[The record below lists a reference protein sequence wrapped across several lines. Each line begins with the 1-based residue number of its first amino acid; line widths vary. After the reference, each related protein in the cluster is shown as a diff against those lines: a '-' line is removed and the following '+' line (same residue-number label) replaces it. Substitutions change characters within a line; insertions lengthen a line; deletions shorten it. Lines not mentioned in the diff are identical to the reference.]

1 MVLGEHSRQGYPNEW
16 YNLIMA
22 TTRGSS
28 GSYDIGNAPPK
39 VIWTVVRGDTSGFKV
54 YVTDDAKVPL
64 ILKGAG
70 SEWDIAMK
78 IKRPNSTPGVIT
90 DDAVTIMA
98 LHPRADEDDLVGEF
112 TVWLTSEESHVL
124 QTGDIF
130 DIQVSDPT
138 RVWTVA
144 QGSLKILE
152 DVTD

>member
-1 MVLGEHSRQGYPNEW
+1 
-16 YNLIMA
+16 MA
-22 TTRGSS
+22 TLRGSQT
-28 GSYDIGNAPPK
+28 SYDIGNAPPT
-39 VIWTVVRGDTSGFKV
+39 VVWTVVRGDTSGFKV

-64 ILKGAG
+64 ILKGVG

-78 IKRPNSTPGVIT
+78 IKRPTSTPGIIT
-90 DDAVTIMA
+90 DAATLV
-98 LHPRADEDDLVGEF
+98 LNLYPVADEDDLVGEF
-112 TVWLTSEESHVL
+112 TVWLTAAESVQL

>member
-1 MVLGEHSRQGYPNEW
+1 
-16 YNLIMA
+16 MA
-22 TTRGSS
+22 TIRGSQT
-28 GSYDIGNAPPK
+28 SYDIGNAPPT
-39 VIWTVVRGDTSGFKV
+39 VVWTVVRGDTSGFKV

-78 IKRPNSTPGVIT
+78 IKRPTSTPGIIT
-90 DDAVTIMA
+90 DAATLV
-98 LHPRADEDDLVGEF
+98 LNLYPVADEDDLVGEF
-112 TVWLTSEESHVL
+112 TVWLTAAESVQL